1 MKNDVEG
8 ALVSYVLAQE
18 DLDSRLEELRCFLR
32 TKKVDIDIE
41 TLRKEVYKVKKNVE
55 HPKKMTELTAKLFN
69 KDGEVREYRF
79 GSDFCPECRL
89 FKNYEK
95 ECPYCGHLEMTR

>member
-1 MKNDVEG
+1 MKNDIEG

-18 DLDSRLEELRCFLR
+18 ELDSRLEEFRHFLR
-32 TKKVDIDIE
+32 TKNVDIDIG
-41 TLRKEVYKVKKNVE
+41 TLRKEIHRVKKNIDQ
-55 HPKKMTELTAKLFN
+55 PKKMRELTAKLFN
-69 KDGEVREYRF
+69 KDEEVREYRF

-95 ECPYCGHLEMTR
+95 ECPYCGHLEMTK